1 MIKQT
6 KLKFHPLF
14 LLLAASL
21 YYYGMGALFWDM
33 LFCWAVQEVGYA
45 FFCRRKGLR
54 VRHWLFTPL
63 GIRAHFASTN
73 IAFEIKLR
81 LHFIGSGIGIILS
94 VVLFGLEQKNFAV
107 LSLLLAGI
115 RLLPFLPL
123 EGGRIWLEILGKWK
137 GTLRA
142 ASWLTKAGYGIGYGL
157 CVFGVLFSIIEPCA
171 FLILPVGLYLI
182 YVNRHEFLQIAKNLY
197 SGMLIDKE
205 KPLRE
210 VIVSGKETPFELA
223 LHMNPYEDIYFF
235 RENQGGVSQERV
247 MLALFTEKDSQWVWK
262 IADQKDFG
270 AKTYQFG
277 YDDME

>member
-1 MIKQT
+1 MIKT
-6 KLKFHPLF
+6 KVKFHPLF
-14 LLLAASL
+14 LLLVTIL
-21 YYYGMGALFWDM
+21 FYFGMGTLFWDM
-33 LFCWAVQEVGYA
+33 LFCWAIQEGGYVI
-45 FFCRRKGLR
+45 FTRRKGLS
-54 VRHWLFTPL
+54 VRYWLFTPL
-63 GIRAHFASTN
+63 GIRADFVSAN
-73 IAFEIKLR
+73 ITFDKRLR
-81 LHFIGSGIGIILS
+81 LHFIGSVFGILLS
-94 VVLFGLEQKNFAV
+94 IVLFGLEQKNVAV
-107 LSLLLAGI
+107 LSLLLAGL

-142 ASWLTKAGYGIGYGL
+142 ASWLTKAGYGVGYGL
-157 CVFGVLFSIIEPCA
+157 CVFGVLFSIIEPSA

-197 SGMLIDKE
+197 TGMLNDAE

-235 RENQGGVSQERV
+235 RENLGGVSQERV

>member
-1 MIKQT
+1 MIKT
-6 KLKFHPLF
+6 KVKFHPLF
-14 LLLAASL
+14 LLLVTIL
-21 YYYGMGALFWDM
+21 FYFGMGTLFWDM
-33 LFCWAVQEVGYA
+33 LFCWAIQEGGYVI
-45 FFCRRKGLR
+45 FTRRKGLS
-54 VRHWLFTPL
+54 VRYWLFTPL
-63 GIRAHFASTN
+63 GIRADFVSAN
-73 IAFEIKLR
+73 ITFDKRLR
-81 LHFIGSGIGIILS
+81 LHFIGSVFGILLS
-94 VVLFGLEQKNFAV
+94 IVLFGLEQKNVAV
-107 LSLLLAGI
+107 LSLLLAGL

-123 EGGRIWLEILGKWK
+123 EGGWIWLEILGKWK

-142 ASWLTKAGYGIGYGL
+142 ASWLTKAGYGVGYGL
-157 CVFGVLFSIIEPCA
+157 CVFGVLFSIIEPSA

-197 SGMLIDKE
+197 TGMLNDAE

-235 RENQGGVSQERV
+235 RENLGGVSQERV

>member
-1 MIKQT
+1 MIKT
-6 KLKFHPLF
+6 KVKLHPLF
-14 LLLAASL
+14 LLLVTIL
-21 YYYGMGALFWDM
+21 FYFGMGTLFWDM
-33 LFCWAVQEVGYA
+33 LFCWAIQEGGYVI
-45 FFCRRKGLR
+45 FTRRKGLS
-54 VRHWLFTPL
+54 VRYWLFTPL
-63 GIRAHFASTN
+63 GIRADFVSAN
-73 IAFEIKLR
+73 ITFDKRLR
-81 LHFIGSGIGIILS
+81 LHFIGSVFGILLS
-94 VVLFGLEQKNFAV
+94 IVLFGLEQKNVAV
-107 LSLLLAGI
+107 LSLLLAGL

-142 ASWLTKAGYGIGYGL
+142 ASWLTKAGYGVGYGL
-157 CVFGVLFSIIEPCA
+157 CVFGVLFSIIEPSA

-197 SGMLIDKE
+197 TGMLNDAE

-235 RENQGGVSQERV
+235 RENLGGVSQERV

>member
-1 MIKQT
+1 MIKT
-6 KLKFHPLF
+6 KVKFHPLF
-14 LLLAASL
+14 LLLVTIL
-21 YYYGMGALFWDM
+21 FYFGMGTLFWDM
-33 LFCWAVQEVGYA
+33 LFCWAIQEGGYVI
-45 FFCRRKGLR
+45 FTRRKGLS
-54 VRHWLFTPL
+54 VRYWLFTPL
-63 GIRAHFASTN
+63 GIRAHFVSAN
-73 IAFEIKLR
+73 ITFDKRLR
-81 LHFIGSGIGIILS
+81 LHFIGSVFGILLS
-94 VVLFGLEQKNFAV
+94 IVLFGLEQKNVAV
-107 LSLLLAGI
+107 LSLLLAGL

-142 ASWLTKAGYGIGYGL
+142 ASWLTKAGYGVGYGL
-157 CVFGVLFSIIEPCA
+157 CVFGVLFSIIEPSA

-197 SGMLIDKE
+197 TGMLNDAE

-235 RENQGGVSQERV
+235 RENLGGVSQERV

>member
-1 MIKQT
+1 MIKT
-6 KLKFHPLF
+6 KVKFHPLF
-14 LLLAASL
+14 LLLVTIL
-21 YYYGMGALFWDM
+21 FYFGMGTLFWDM
-33 LFCWAVQEVGYA
+33 LFCWAIQEGGYVI
-45 FFCRRKGLR
+45 FTRRNGLS
-54 VRHWLFTPL
+54 VRYWLFTPL
-63 GIRAHFASTN
+63 GIRADFVSAN
-73 IAFEIKLR
+73 IAFDKRLR
-81 LHFIGSGIGIILS
+81 LHFIGSVFGILLS
-94 VVLFGLEQKNFAV
+94 IVLFGLEQKNVAV
-107 LSLLLAGI
+107 LSLLLAGL

-142 ASWLTKAGYGIGYGL
+142 ASWLTKAGYGVGYGL
-157 CVFGVLFSIIEPCA
+157 CVFGVLFSIIEPSA

-197 SGMLIDKE
+197 TGMLNDAE

-235 RENQGGVSQERV
+235 RENLGGVSQERV

>member
-21 YYYGMGALFWDM
+21 YYYGMGTLFWDM

-182 YVNRHEFLQIAKNLY
+182 YVNRHEFIQIAKNLY

>member
-1 MIKQT
+1 MIKT
-6 KLKFHPLF
+6 KVKFHPLF
-14 LLLAASL
+14 LLLTTIFF
-21 YYYGMGALFWDM
+21 YFGMGTLFWDM
-33 LFCWAVQEVGYA
+33 LFCWAIQEGGYVI
-45 FFCRRKGLR
+45 FTMRKGLR

-63 GIRAHFASTN
+63 GIRADFVSAN
-73 IAFEIKLR
+73 IAFEKRLR
-81 LHFIGSGIGIILS
+81 LHFIGSFIGILLS
-94 VVLFGLEQKNFAV
+94 IILFGLEQKNVAV
-107 LSLLLAGI
+107 LSLLLAGL

-137 GTLRA
+137 GTLRV
-142 ASWLTKAGYGIGYGL
+142 ASWLTKAGYGVGYGL
-157 CVFGVLFSIIEPCA
+157 CVFGVIFSIIEPWA
-171 FLILPVGLYLI
+171 FLSLPVGLYLI

-197 SGMLIDKE
+197 TGMLKDAE

>member
-1 MIKQT
+1 MIKT
-6 KLKFHPLF
+6 KVKFHPLF
-14 LLLAASL
+14 LLFASIL
-21 YYYGMGALFWDM
+21 FYFGMGALFWDM
-33 LFCWAVQEVGYA
+33 LFCWAIQEGGYA
-45 FFCRRKGLR
+45 IFSRRKGLR
-54 VRHWLFTPL
+54 VRYWLFTPL
-63 GIRAHFASTN
+63 GIRADFESAN
-73 IAFEIKLR
+73 IAFDKRLR
-81 LHFIGSGIGIILS
+81 LHFIGSVLGILLSIIL
-94 VVLFGLEQKNFAV
+94 FGFEKKNVAV
-107 LSLLLAGI
+107 LSLLRAGL

-142 ASWLTKAGYGIGYGL
+142 ASWLTKAGYGVGYGL

-197 SGMLIDKE
+197 TGMLNDTE

>member
-1 MIKQT
+1 MIKI
-6 KLKFHPLF
+6 KVKFHPLF
-14 LLLAASL
+14 LLLVTIL
-21 YYYGMGALFWDM
+21 FYFGMGTLFWDM
-33 LFCWAVQEVGYA
+33 LFCWAIQEGGYVI
-45 FFCRRKGLR
+45 FTRRKGLS
-54 VRHWLFTPL
+54 VRYWLFTPL
-63 GIRAHFASTN
+63 GIRADFVSAN
-73 IAFEIKLR
+73 IAFDKRLR
-81 LHFIGSGIGIILS
+81 LHFIGSIFGILLS
-94 VVLFGLEQKNFAV
+94 IVLFGLEQKNVAI
-107 LSLLLAGI
+107 LSLLLAGL

-123 EGGRIWLEILGKWK
+123 EGGRIWMEILGKWK

-142 ASWLTKAGYGIGYGL
+142 ASWLTKAGYGVGYGL
-157 CVFGVLFSIIEPCA
+157 CVFGVLFSIIEPSA

-197 SGMLIDKE
+197 TGMLNDVE